1 MHLIEARKL
10 DGNEWELVKVGTGLR
25 PLARMLEIEGEYHQP
40 VKAVAR
46 ETDENEKVECNP
58 KPIHN

>member
-40 VKAVAR
+40 VKTIA
-46 ETDENEKVECNP
+46 
-58 KPIHN
+58 